1 MSRIHW
7 ISPYSM
13 STPPNIGGAINDAI
27 RQLNPADDDWLIH
40 VDQDVLFLLPDT
52 KRLIGEILA
61 DTNFD
66 VLGATTNR
74 LGTTYQLVPNTF
86 KETDILRHIKWAKTL
101 QYSIGKKVEPTK
113 EHLAAFL
120 LCFRYSTFK
129 QLGGFV
135 ENVLNFDTIFSI
147 RAHKMKKKLG
157 IMEGVYVFHLYRLN
171 EAVDQSAADHY
182 EHLLN
187 GGRP

>member
-1 MSRIHW
+1 M
-7 ISPYSM
+7 
-13 STPPNIGGAINDAI
+13 PPNIGGAINDAV
-27 RQLNPADDDWLIH
+27 RQLNPADDDWIIH

-52 KRLIGEILA
+52 KRLIGEILTET
-61 DTNFD
+61 DFD
-66 VLGATTNR
+66 VLGAMTNR
-74 LGTTYQLVPNTF
+74 LGTDYQLVSGMF
-86 KETDILRHIKWAKTL
+86 KDTDITKHIECAKRL
-101 QYSIGKKVEPTK
+101 QAAHGRRVVQTK

-147 RAHKMKKKLG
+147 RAHKMNKKLG
-157 IMEGVYVFHLYRLN
+157 IMWGVYVYHLYRL
-171 EAVDQSAADHY
+171 DQELGPSASDHY

-187 GGRP
+187 GGRPDEKITYRSPGRAT